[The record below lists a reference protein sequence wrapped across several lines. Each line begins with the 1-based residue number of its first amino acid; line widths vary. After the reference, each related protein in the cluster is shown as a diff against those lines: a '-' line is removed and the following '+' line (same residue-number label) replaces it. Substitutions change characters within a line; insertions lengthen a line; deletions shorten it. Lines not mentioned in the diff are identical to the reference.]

1 MKKSKLTKKALLLSI
16 LVILMSITMLIGT
29 TFAWFTDT
37 ASTSVN
43 TISSGNLNV
52 DIVNEKGTSN
62 KGQSINFVNINNST
76 DILWE
81 PGASFKTTA
90 FKIKNDGNLA
100 LKYKLVLNGVNGDS
114 DLLDVVEFSVIDA
127 NGTEVNL
134 DTFEGH
140 LDSYEALSDSL
151 YIKGHMKESAGNEY
165 KDKTLEGIG
174 ITVVASQYTYES
186 DSKDNQYDKDSEY
199 PVYASATKKITIKVD
214 SDGNRSVEAP
224 VILTTTEK
232 AKDATAETPIATASV
247 PENTKLEA
255 NATSLT
261 LVVKEDTT
269 DSNIKID
276 TTVEEAKTFEVHMDG
291 LDNENNEGIIK
302 VELYV
307 GEGLG
312 DVILYHNGTQM
323 KKVTTS
329 ADDISEDNSYFYNS
343 LTGVIT
349 MAVTKF
355 SPFTIV
361 YNAASAELER
371 IKKAY
376 SADGMNMPSG
386 VKITSLDNV
395 GNNTFEIVLED
406 EEAFI
411 YFTQVFDCSAAYE
424 ARKAALNEGTITK
437 YGAEK
442 SADLNMWYG
451 AYTSGITVKMGCDVD
466 LKGMTVSPVKFGGN
480 YGPNFDGCG
489 HTISNAKMNGTS
501 GDIGFFNGNKS
512 VSNVTFD
519 NFKVYAT
526 GATNAGIVFGQ
537 ATGKITNV
545 IVKNSSV
552 IGGRFT
558 GAIAGSV
565 YGSITNCKIEN
576 TVVSGQYKV
585 GGISGQMME
594 SGDAQITGNVLTN
607 VTIKGD
613 NIWSGKTEFVLGK
626 VLGCWAHN
634 GGNCKN
640 NTITNITSEAT
651 SNIGEIAASYS
662 VTQS

>member
-1 MKKSKLTKKALLLSI
+1 MKKRKSTKKALLASTFTL
-16 LVILMSITMLIGT
+16 LTCVTMLIGT

-37 ASTSVN
+37 ASTSIN
-43 TISSGNLNV
+43 KIQSGTL
-52 DIVNEKGTSN
+52 DIQLIDADG
-62 KGQSINFVNINNST
+62 NSLEGKT
-76 DILWE
+76 LSFKKLEGHEDEELLWE
-81 PGASFKTTA
+81 PGSTYELQPVYV
-90 FKIKNDGNLA
+90 KNNGNLA
-100 LKYKLVLNGVNGDS
+100 LKYKVSITGIQGDAKLN
-114 DLLDVVEFSVIDA
+114 DA
-127 NGTEVNL
+127 IEWTIKVDGQIYDISKEHSLAAN
-134 DTFEGH
+134 
-140 LDSYEALSDSL
+140 SSEAITIS
-151 YIKGHMKESAGNEY
+151 GHMKEDAGNEY
-165 KDKTLEGIG
+165 QGLSIDGIA
-174 ITVVASQYTYES
+174 ITVTATQDTVEY
-186 DSKDNQYDKDSEY
+186 DSEDNQYDKDATY
-199 PVYASATKKITIKVD
+199 PVYATATKNVAVKD
-214 SDGNRSVEAP
+214 DGSGNKLVETA
-224 VILTTTEK
+224 VTLTTTEK

-261 LVVKEDTT
+261 LIVKEDTT
-269 DSNIKID
+269 DSNIKVD
-276 TTVEEAKTFEVHMDG
+276 TATEEAKTFEVHMNG

-302 VELYV
+302 IELYV

-312 DVILYHNGTQM
+312 DVTLYHNDTQM

-329 ADDISEDNSYFYNS
+329 ADNVSEDNSYFYNS
-343 LTGVIT
+343 STGVIT
-349 MAVTKF
+349 MAVSKF

-371 IKKAY
+371 IKKTY

-386 VKITSLDNV
+386 VKITSLDNE

-424 ARKAALNEGTITK
+424 ARKAALNAGTITK

-552 IGGRFT
+552 IGGRFA

-565 YGSITNCKIEN
+565 YGSITNCKVEN

-585 GGISGQMME
+585 GGILGQMME

-607 VTIKGD
+607 VTVKGD

-651 SNIGEIAASYS
+651 SNIGEIATGYS
-662 VTQS
+662 VTQD